1 MIEQI
6 RRYILLHPEA
16 ARELLVSKRQAAIIL
31 SAAVS
36 PVTTAIIAK
45 RYDTSVQSAFATLE
59 KCRSKGYLTR
69 EQKDD
74 PTGGKFFLYKA
85 CTIARTSA
93 Y

>member
-1 MIEQI
+1 MTEQI
-6 RRYILLHPEA
+6 RRYILLHPET
-16 ARELLVSKRQAAIIL
+16 ARELLLSKRQAAIVL

-85 CTIARTSA
+85 CAIARNHA
-93 Y
+93 Q

>member
-1 MIEQI
+1 MTEHI

-16 ARELLVSKRQAAIIL
+16 ARELLLSKRQAAIIL

-36 PVTTAIIAK
+36 PVTTSILAK
-45 RYDTSVQSAFATLE
+45 RYDTSVQSAFSTLE

-74 PTGGKFFLYKA
+74 PTGGKYFLYKA
-85 CTIARTSA
+85 CTIARNDA
-93 Y
+93 Q

>member
-1 MIEQI
+1 MTEQI
-6 RRYILLHPEA
+6 RRYILLHPET
-16 ARELLVSKRQAAIIL
+16 ARELLLSKRQAAIVL

-85 CTIARTSA
+85 CTIARNHA
-93 Y
+93 Q

>member
-36 PVTTAIIAK
+36 PVTTAIVAR
-45 RYDTSVQSAFATLE
+45 RYETSVESAFGTLE
-59 KCRSKGYLTR
+59 KCRAKGYLTR
-69 EQKDD
+69 EQQDD

-85 CTIARTSA
+85 CTTARKGA
-93 Y
+93 Q